1 MTPIL
6 DVDPME
12 VRMSLAR
19 CVGCWLVASAVV
31 GAAFAGTEYAQEET
45 RTPAKP
51 PTGLPNPYR
60 LVPGWPTLPKSMI
73 GPGGRKWG
81 EVIRVHLGPDG
92 HIWVFQRCFNDKP
105 AGDATCL
112 NRGDANP
119 PILEFDPS
127 GRLLKSLGVGL
138 FAHPHGFTVDRG
150 GNLWASDTNDV
161 ASILGMP
168 ARNAD
173 GVTMGQEVLKLSPA
187 GKVLMVIGKEG
198 MAGNGPDTFD
208 RPTGVAVAPNGD
220 VFVTD
225 GHSPNTLKSAR
236 VVKFTKDGTFIKAW
250 GKMGSDPGD
259 FKEPHDIYIGG
270 SQERVYVA
278 DRQNDRIQVFDQE
291 GKFIAAWPQFGQPS
305 SVYVDK
311 DDNIFVGSVF
321 NDPTAKKGQL
331 RGIVIGNAKD
341 GSLKAF
347 IPDPADLDKMTD
359 TGTSASGI
367 AEDSQGNIY
376 AADVGANNLRKYA
389 CVRKAP
395 CI

>member
-1 MTPIL
+1 
-6 DVDPME
+6 
-12 VRMSLAR
+12 
-19 CVGCWLVASAVV
+19 
-31 GAAFAGTEYAQEET
+31 
-45 RTPAKP
+45 
-51 PTGLPNPYR
+51 
-60 LVPGWPTLPKSMI
+60 
-73 GPGGRKWG
+73 
-81 EVIRVHLGPDG
+81 
-92 HIWVFQRCFNDKP
+92 
-105 AGDATCL
+105 
-112 NRGDANP
+112 
-119 PILEFDPS
+119 
-127 GRLLKSLGVGL
+127 
-138 FAHPHGFTVDRG
+138 
-150 GNLWASDTNDV
+150 
-161 ASILGMP
+161 
-168 ARNAD
+168 
-173 GVTMGQEVLKLSPA
+173 MGQEVLKLSPA